1 MTLTQYQLAEKLEQA
16 LGNPQQADSLMS
28 FQHTAELDEAEQFPH
43 EEIAWLYNWG
53 LQNYYIPTDCG
64 GKFTSFEE
72 FVAFVRVLARRDLNI
87 SIAFTTLFWSF
98 LTWMAGS
105 DEQKE
110 KLSHLMRE
118 EHTAM
123 CLAYSERE
131 HGSDL
136 VGGGVT
142 ATKVEGG
149 YLLNGEKWPINR
161 ATISGV
167 TFVLARTDPEG
178 GNRGLSLFMVE
189 KKDLDTSTYYNLPK
203 IKTHGIRAADMSGI
217 GFSDCFVPD
226 SMLLGQEGHGLEL
239 GLKGFQI
246 TRALCAAFS
255 QGAADTTMRTTL
267 NFAVNRKLYNKT
279 VIDMP
284 HARRTLSNAFIDM
297 LICDCVNIGAAR
309 GFHVATDQFSVWSA
323 VDKYFV
329 PVTLEQ
335 VMKDTSVVLG
345 SRFYMRD
352 EHDSGVFQ
360 KALRDSAI
368 ISMFDGS
375 SVVNLHVLILQRR
388 QLAKARVRIRKKPE
402 KLAVVQDRLEQSFS
416 LSQPVPTFDPTRL
429 ELISRGADDVMQGIE
444 GTIAKLEALK
454 KSGDSAVDLLR
465 PDPAKPDQDVLS
477 QVLELAHVIR
487 EELDAQ
493 DVLIT
498 ESAFEHGHDQSFE
511 SFELAKQYCQLH
523 AAMACILMWIH
534 NRELAEMGDFFAKGE
549 WLVVSLHRLLSH
561 FRMTPLLSS
570 GELPAAYHENVA
582 QELLRLHKADKM
594 FSIVPFQLAQSQLAP
609 PPSTQS
615 SSAQSHP
622 NQPSTQEATSH
633 ATAPEP
639 QLI

>member
-1 MTLTQYQLAEKLEQA
+1 MTLKQYQLAEKLEQA

-53 LQNYYIPTDCG
+53 LQDYYIPIANG

-72 FVAFVRVLARRDLNI
+72 FIAFVRVLARRDLNI

-98 LTWMAGS
+98 LTWMAGT

-123 CLAYSERE
+123 CLAYSERG

-136 VGGGVT
+136 VGGSVI

-149 YLLNGEKWPINR
+149 YVLNGEKWPINR

-189 KKDLDTSTYYNLPK
+189 KKDLNPSQVYNLPK

-217 GFSDCFVPD
+217 GFSDCFIPER
-226 SMLLGQEGHGLEL
+226 MLLGKEGHGLEL

-255 QGAADTTMRTTL
+255 QGAADTCLRTTL

-284 HARRTLSNAFIDM
+284 HARRTLTNAFTDM

-309 GFHVATDQFSVWSA
+309 GFHVSTGQFGVWSA

-375 SVVNLHVLILQRR
+375 SVVNLHALILQRR
-388 QLAKARVRIRKKPE
+388 HLAKGRVKIRQKPE
-402 KLAVVQDRLEQSFS
+402 KLAAVQKRLTQSFS
-416 LSQPVPTFDPTRL
+416 LDQPVPTFEPTKL
-429 ELISRGADDVMQGIE
+429 EIVSRGADDVMQGLE
-444 GTIAKLEALK
+444 GTLAQLEALK
-454 KSGDSAVDLLR
+454 ASNDSTLDKA
-465 PDPAKPDQDVLS
+465 VLS
-477 QVLELAHVIR
+477 QVLELGQVILA
-487 EELDAQ
+487 ELNAQ
-493 DVLIT
+493 DELIT
-498 ESAFEHGHDQSFE
+498 QSDFQHGHEQSFE
-511 SFELAKQYCQLH
+511 SFELAKQYCRLH
-523 AAMACILMWIH
+523 AAIACILMWIH
-534 NRELAEMGDFFAKGE
+534 NRTELGEFFAKGE
-549 WLVVSLHRLLSH
+549 WLVLSLHRLLSH
-561 FRMTPLLSS
+561 FRMTLTAP
-570 GELPAAYHENVA
+570 PQAYYENVA
-582 QELLRLHKADKM
+582 QELLHLHQADKM
-594 FSIVPFQLAQSQLAP
+594 FSIVPFQLAQS
-609 PPSTQS
+609 SDFTQS
-615 SSAQSHP
+615 ASIQ
-622 NQPSTQEATSH
+622 QPKETTSH
-633 ATAPEP
+633 AATTNSSNSRPAPEL
-639 QLI
+639 QLN